1 MSTIEQLS
9 ALARAAE
16 VCAQD
21 YERRGQIVTPATAVG
36 LWRAIA
42 RLAAL
47 AGREAEIGASPSQAE
62 AVTRRTSAKRGA
74 RR

>member
-1 MSTIEQLS
+1 MCIADQLS

-36 LWRAIA
+36 LRRAIA

-47 AGREAEIGASPSQAE
+47 AAREAEAPPTQAD
-62 AVTRRTSAKRGA
+62 VTVRRVSTKRGA